1 MKQQALIRGIAIAGV
16 IAIIIGALLPALSAI
31 NY

>member
-1 MKQQALIRGIAIAGV
+1 MKTKSLIRGVAIAGV
-16 IAIIIGALLPALSAI
+16 LAIILAALLPALSAI

>member
-1 MKQQALIRGIAIAGV
+1 MKQQSLIRGIAIAGV

-31 NY
+31 NF